1 MLRRWNRWSL
11 RTQLSLTISA
21 IMVALLV
28 VFSTIFY
35 LAVRSFVAEQLA
47 APLAAQT
54 RALLGQRADGPAT
67 GEGWQRL
74 PSASPS
80 ARQQDELRN
89 IAVLL
94 TTPETSV
101 VVYNPD
107 GSVVARGETGPSER
121 YSGPPWAGRN
131 GRRERRLP
139 APPPE
144 AGHWAFEQV
153 LRGSGDVRFNG
164 FGGFERQLAVLVPVF
179 EGGELIA
186 VVQVAT
192 PSRPVDALLR
202 WLLVALVGGT
212 IAVGITALLLSWW
225 ATRSMLMPLRRI
237 VDVTQHVAQG
247 DLSAR
252 TELRAGNEIGTVG
265 AAFDHMVAQ
274 LQTLF
279 GVQRRFIADAAHELR
294 TPLTAVGGQLELL
307 LLGAVSEPAQQ
318 RRSLQRMN
326 GELERMGRL
335 VDDLLTL
342 SRLDARPALRQETVD
357 LSALAQDVAQQMQSL
372 APDRQIAVRTAP
384 AVTITGDG
392 DRLRQV
398 LLNLLDNARKYTP
411 AGGRIDITVHRCDG
425 NAVVSVADTGIGVSA
440 ADVEHVWDRFYRVDQ
455 ARTRAGGGAGLGL
468 AIVKGI
474 AEAHGGSV
482 ALASEAGRGTT
493 VTLTLPLEANDPRIN
508 ANQA

>member
-1 MLRRWNRWSL
+1 MRRRWNIWSL
-11 RTQLSLTISA
+11 RTQLSLTVSV
-21 IMVALLV
+21 IMVVLLFL
-28 VFSTIFY
+28 FSTIFY
-35 LAVRSFVAEQLA
+35 FAVRSFVADQLA
-47 APLAAQT
+47 SRLVAET
-54 RALLGQRADGPAT
+54 RAQLGENADGPAAS
-67 GEGWQRL
+67 GWSRL

-80 ARQQDELRN
+80 ALQRDELAN
-89 IAVLL
+89 LAAVL
-94 TTPETSV
+94 TTPERSV
-101 VVYNPD
+101 VVYSPD
-107 GSVVARGETGPSER
+107 GSVLARGQTAPDQR
-121 YSGPPWAGRN
+121 YDGPPWAGR
-131 GRRERRLP
+131 GRRGRLP
-139 APPPE
+139 VPAPE

-153 LRGSGDVRFNG
+153 LRGSDDVYFNS
-164 FGGFERQLAVLVPVF
+164 FGGFERQLAVLVPMF
-179 EGGELIA
+179 EAGKLIA

-192 PSRPVDALLR
+192 PSQPIDALLR

-212 IAVGITALLLSWW
+212 LAVGVTALLLSWW
-225 ATRSMLMPLRRI
+225 ATRAMLKPLRRI
-237 VDVTQHVAQG
+237 VDVSRHVAQG

-265 AAFDHMVAQ
+265 AAFDHMVGR

-294 TPLTAVGGQLELL
+294 TPLTAIGGQLELL
-307 LLGAVSEPAQQ
+307 LMGAVSEPAQQ

-357 LSALAQDVAQQMQSL
+357 LGALAHDVAQQMQAL
-372 APDRQIAVRTAP
+372 TPDRHIAVRAAP

-411 AGGRIDITVHRCDG
+411 AGGKIDISVERHNGD
-425 NAVVSVADTGIGVSA
+425 AVLRVADTGIGVPP
-440 ADVEHVWDRFYRVDQ
+440 ADVERVWDRFYRVDQ
-455 ARTRAGGGAGLGL
+455 ARTRASGGAGLGL

-474 AEAHGGSV
+474 AEAHGGHV
-482 ALASEAGRGTT
+482 ALASRPGQGTT
-493 VTLTLPLEANDPRIN
+493 VTLTLPVSQRPPE
-508 ANQA
+508 